1 MRQYAK
7 QSSDDPYGKNDISR
21 RYEDN
26 EDVIHDAR
34 CTAKD
39 CKHDIHDLEQ
49 CYDLT
54 LFKRQYQEMQKR
66 TNILFCQNVWDAEK
80 HFVQSKNCYK

>member
-21 RYEDN
+21 RYEDD

-49 CYDLT
+49 CHDLT
-54 LFKRQYQEMQKR
+54 LIKRQYQEIQKPYKYP
-66 TNILFCQNVWDAEK
+66 FP
-80 HFVQSKNCYK
+80 SKCVGCGKTFRAK